1 MGRFMSPDDFWKDS
15 DISDPQ
21 SWNNYAYARNN
32 PLRYTDPTGEEAT
45 VTTSCNQDHTTC
57 QVNVTAS
64 IAIYSVN
71 GTTKGAPFGVGFLHK
86 PHDVRQLSGVS
97 NPASEA

>member
-1 MGRFMSPDDFWKDS
+1 MTPDDFWKDS
-15 DISDPQ
+15 NVADPQ
-21 SWNNYAYARNN
+21 SWNKYAYARNN

-71 GTTKGAPFGVGFLHK
+71 GNCRPTEASAVGHNVT
-86 PHDVRQLSGVS
+86 DR
-97 NPASEA
+97 